1 MVYLKKDYIYKKNY
15 QETKILF
22 FISPITFNGLVGIS
36 YRIQTFGDVDTGS
49 IASCS
54 CNHHFYFTRIDF
66 NELKNLLI
74 RLRVDDAWGL
84 SSVEGAREMLGGF
97 VDDAKLDE
105 AKLVTDFDLVILLI
119 PLFNTLV
126 AARQIIN
133 MLVYS

>member
-1 MVYLKKDYIYKKNY
+1 
-15 QETKILF
+15 
-22 FISPITFNGLVGIS
+22 
-36 YRIQTFGDVDTGS
+36 
-49 IASCS
+49 
-54 CNHHFYFTRIDF
+54 
-66 NELKNLLI
+66 
-74 RLRVDDAWGL
+74 
-84 SSVEGAREMLGGF
+84 MLGGF